1 MHSLFVR
8 TLYFKEFQESTVNV
22 KNSSVTTAHC
32 SPQEQWV
39 KLKVPAIES
48 HAELFL
54 QSSGTQ
60 DFCPGMDKTS
70 KVRAESSGG
79 KEAQTPW
86 TKLQQCQLFQ

>member
-1 MHSLFVR
+1 MHSFFVR

-54 QSSGTQ
+54 
-60 DFCPGMDKTS
+60 
-70 KVRAESSGG
+70 
-79 KEAQTPW
+79 
-86 TKLQQCQLFQ
+86 